1 MDLDGFPLADPD
13 RLPVTDDSTA
23 TTVDGGMAAHFYEHD
38 DCAGDRNGIK
48 PLDWLKAAE
57 HVS

>member
-48 PLDWLKAAE
+48 PLD
-57 HVS
+57 